1 MTTFF
6 TNIDSTGIMVSVNI
20 DHVIGV
26 AWSDKY
32 VAFNTIKG
40 TVKFNIEKSPE
51 ILEQAQRLI
60 GIFEEKV
67 PKDGEE

>member
-1 MTTFF
+1 MTFF
-6 TNIDSTGIMVSVNI
+6 TNVDATGTLVSVNI

-26 AWSDKY
+26 AWSEKY
-32 VAFNTIKG
+32 VAFDTLKG

-60 GIFEEKV
+60 GIFEEKE
-67 PKDGEE
+67 PDGAE

>member
-6 TNIDSTGIMVSVNI
+6 TNIDSSGVMVSVNI

-26 AWSDKY
+26 AWSEKY
-32 VAFNTIKG
+32 VAFDTLKG

-60 GIFEEKV
+60 GIFEEKE
-67 PKDGEE
+67 PDGAE